1 MQSQVT
7 GLISNVLSVSV
18 IVLTKLMNDEER

>member
-18 IVLTKLMNDEER
+18 IVLTKRMNDEER

>member
-18 IVLTKLMNDEER
+18 IVLTKLINDEER